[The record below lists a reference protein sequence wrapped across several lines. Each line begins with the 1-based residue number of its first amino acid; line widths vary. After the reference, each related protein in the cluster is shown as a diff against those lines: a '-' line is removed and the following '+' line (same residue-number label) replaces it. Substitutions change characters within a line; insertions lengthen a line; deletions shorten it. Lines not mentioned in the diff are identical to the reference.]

1 MVEVP
6 GIEFSSG
13 ECPRSEAQA
22 KRVLLVAGEASGDL
36 HGGALVRALRRQCP
50 GVQVVGV
57 GGDHLRSA
65 GMEILADV
73 RTLSAAGLVE
83 IVGSIPRHY
92 RVMELL
98 KAQMDRC
105 RPDVVALVDYPG
117 FNLFVAK
124 EAHRRGIPVFFYIA
138 PQVWAWGKGRAK
150 KMAGIIDRLAVI
162 FPFEE
167 AIFNAH
173 GRDFARYV
181 GHPLVDEL
189 KVTRPAD
196 QTRQL
201 HGFSSQQP
209 LLVLMPGSRRSEV
222 ALLLPAMLQAA
233 ERLKADGWQVALLK
247 APTIDQTYLERIYGA
262 APFPVPVVQGDAY
275 NLIAAADA
283 GVIASGTA
291 TLEAALLG
299 CPQVILY
306 RFSLVTYWLAKLV
319 IGPRILG
326 LPNVIL
332 GRKFFPELIQ
342 RQVTPGRITAA
353 VRQMADNRQACL
365 DAVKD
370 LRQAMGAPGGSQRAA
385 EELAKLLK

>member
-1 MVEVP
+1 
-6 GIEFSSG
+6 
-13 ECPRSEAQA
+13 
-22 KRVLLVAGEASGDL
+22 
-36 HGGALVRALRRQCP
+36 
-50 GVQVVGV
+50 
-57 GGDHLRSA
+57 
-65 GMEILADV
+65 
-73 RTLSAAGLVE
+73 
-83 IVGSIPRHY
+83 
-92 RVMELL
+92 
-98 KAQMDRC
+98 
-105 RPDVVALVDYPG
+105 VALVDYPG

-181 GHPLVDEL
+181 GHPLVDAL
-189 KVTRPAD
+189 KVSRPAD
-196 QTRQL
+196 QTRAL

-222 ALLLPAMLQAA
+222 ALLLPAMLAA
-233 ERLKADGWQVALLK
+233 ANLLKADGWQVALLK
-247 APTIDQTYLERIYGA
+247 APTIDQAYLEQVHGA
-262 APFPVPVVQGDAY
+262 APFPVPVLEGDAY

-299 CPQVILY
+299 CPQVIVY
-306 RFSLVTYWLAKLV
+306 RFSLLTYWLAKLV

-332 GRKFFPELIQ
+332 GRQFFPELIQ
-342 RQVTPGRITAA
+342 RQVTPGRIVAA

-365 DAVKD
+365 DAVND
-370 LRQAMGAPGGSQRAA
+370 LRQAMGAPGGSERAA
-385 EELAKLLK
+385 DELASLLK

>member
-1 MVEVP
+1 MVE
-6 GIEFSSG
+6 GKA
-13 ECPRSEAQA
+13 SERKSQ
-22 KRVLLVAGEASGDL
+22 RVLLVAGEASGDL
-36 HGGALVRALRRQCP
+36 HGGALVRALRRQRP

-57 GGDHLRSA
+57 GGDHLRAA

-98 KAQMDRC
+98 KAQMDRH

-167 AIFNAH
+167 GIFNAH

-181 GHPLVDEL
+181 GHPLVDAL
-189 KVTRPAD
+189 KVSRPAD
-196 QTRQL
+196 QTRAL

-222 ALLLPAMLQAA
+222 ALLLPAMLAA
-233 ERLKADGWQVALLK
+233 ANLLKADGWQVALLK
-247 APTIDQTYLERIYGA
+247 APTIDQAYLEQVHGSV
-262 APFPVPVVQGDAY
+262 PFPVPVLEGDAY

-299 CPQVILY
+299 CPQVIVY
-306 RFSLVTYWLAKLV
+306 RFSLLTYWLAKLV

-332 GRKFFPELIQ
+332 GRQFFPELIQ
-342 RQVTPGRITAA
+342 RQVTPAHIVAA

-365 DAVKD
+365 DAVND
-370 LRQAMGAPGGSQRAA
+370 LRQAMGAPGGSERAA
-385 EELAKLLK
+385 DELAKLLK

>member
-1 MVEVP
+1 MVEHKARE
-6 GIEFSSG
+6 GQ
-13 ECPRSEAQA
+13 AQ
-22 KRVLLVAGEASGDL
+22 RVLLVAGEASGDL
-36 HGGALVRALRRQCP
+36 HGGALVRALRRQRP

-57 GGDHLRSA
+57 GGDHLRAA

-73 RTLSAAGLVE
+73 RTLSAAGVVE

-98 KAQMDRC
+98 KAQMDRH

-150 KMAGIIDRLAVI
+150 KMAGMIDRLAVI

-167 AIFNAH
+167 GIFNAH

-181 GHPLVDEL
+181 GHPLVDAL
-189 KVTRPAD
+189 KVSRPAD
-196 QTRQL
+196 QTRAL

-222 ALLLPAMLQAA
+222 ALLLPAMLAA
-233 ERLKADGWQVALLK
+233 ANLLKADGWQVALLK
-247 APTIDQTYLERIYGA
+247 APTIDQAYLERVHGA
-262 APFPVPVVQGDAY
+262 GPFPVPVLEGDAY

-299 CPQVILY
+299 CPQVIVY
-306 RFSLVTYWLAKLV
+306 RFSLLTYWLAKLV

-332 GRKFFPELIQ
+332 GRQFFPELIQ
-342 RQVTPGRITAA
+342 RQVTPGRIVAA

-365 DAVKD
+365 DAVND
-370 LRQAMGAPGGSQRAA
+370 LRQAMGAPGGSERAA
-385 EELAKLLK
+385 DELAKLLK

>member
-1 MVEVP
+1 
-6 GIEFSSG
+6 
-13 ECPRSEAQA
+13 
-22 KRVLLVAGEASGDL
+22 
-36 HGGALVRALRRQCP
+36 
-50 GVQVVGV
+50 
-57 GGDHLRSA
+57 
-65 GMEILADV
+65 MEILADV

-98 KAQMDRC
+98 KAQMDRH

-167 AIFNAH
+167 GIFNAH

-181 GHPLVDEL
+181 GHPLVDAL
-189 KVTRPAD
+189 KVSRPAD
-196 QTRQL
+196 QTRAL

-222 ALLLPAMLQAA
+222 ALLLPAMLAA
-233 ERLKADGWQVALLK
+233 ANLLKADGWQVALLK
-247 APTIDQTYLERIYGA
+247 APTIDQAYLEQVHGA
-262 APFPVPVVQGDAY
+262 APFPVPVLEGDAY

-291 TLEAALLG
+291 TLEVALLG
-299 CPQVILY
+299 CPQVIVY
-306 RFSLVTYWLAKLV
+306 RFSLLTYWLAKLV

-332 GRKFFPELIQ
+332 GRQFFPELIQ
-342 RQVTPGRITAA
+342 RQVTPGRIVAA

-365 DAVKD
+365 DAVND
-370 LRQAMGAPGGSQRAA
+370 LRQAMGAPGGSERAA
-385 EELAKLLK
+385 DELAKLLK

>member
-1 MVEVP
+1 MVE
-6 GIEFSSG
+6 GKA
-13 ECPRSEAQA
+13 SEGKSQ
-22 KRVLLVAGEASGDL
+22 RVLLVAGEASGDL
-36 HGGALVRALRRQCP
+36 HGGALVRALRRQRP

-57 GGDHLRSA
+57 GGDHLRAA

-98 KAQMDRC
+98 KAQMDHH

-167 AIFNAH
+167 GIFNAH

-181 GHPLVDEL
+181 GHPLVDAL
-189 KVTRPAD
+189 KVSRSAD
-196 QTRQL
+196 QTRAL

-222 ALLLPAMLQAA
+222 ALLLPAMLAA
-233 ERLKADGWQVALLK
+233 ANLLKADGWQVALLK
-247 APTIDQTYLERIYGA
+247 APTIDQAYLEQVHGSV
-262 APFPVPVVQGDAY
+262 PFPVPVLEGDAY

-299 CPQVILY
+299 CPQVIVY
-306 RFSLVTYWLAKLV
+306 RFSLLTYWLAKLV

-332 GRKFFPELIQ
+332 GRQFFPELIQ
-342 RQVTPGRITAA
+342 RQVTPAHIVAA

-365 DAVKD
+365 DAVND
-370 LRQAMGAPGGSQRAA
+370 LRQAMGAPGGSERAA
-385 EELAKLLK
+385 DELAKLLK

>member
-1 MVEVP
+1 MVEDNA
-6 GIEFSSG
+6 
-13 ECPRSEAQA
+13 SEGKSQ
-22 KRVLLVAGEASGDL
+22 RVLLVAGEASGDL
-36 HGGALVRALRRQCP
+36 HGGALVRSLCWQRP

-98 KAQMDRC
+98 KAQMDHH

-150 KMAGIIDRLAVI
+150 KMAGMIDRLAVI

-167 AIFNAH
+167 GIFNAH

-181 GHPLVDEL
+181 GHPLVDAL
-189 KVTRPAD
+189 KVSRPAD
-196 QTRQL
+196 QTRAL

-222 ALLLPAMLQAA
+222 ALLLPAMLAA
-233 ERLKADGWQVALLK
+233 ANLLKADGWQVALLK
-247 APTIDQTYLERIYGA
+247 APTIDQAYLEHVHGSV
-262 APFPVPVVQGDAY
+262 PFPVVVLEGDAY

-299 CPQVILY
+299 CPQVIVY
-306 RFSLVTYWLAKLV
+306 RFSLLTYWLAKLV

-332 GRKFFPELIQ
+332 GRQFFPELIQ
-342 RQVTPGRITAA
+342 RQVTPARIVAA

-365 DAVKD
+365 DAVND

>member
-1 MVEVP
+1 MVEHKARE
-6 GIEFSSG
+6 GQ
-13 ECPRSEAQA
+13 AQ
-22 KRVLLVAGEASGDL
+22 RVLLVAGEASGDL
-36 HGGALVRALRRQCP
+36 HGGALVRALRRQRP
-50 GVQVVGV
+50 GVEVVGV
-57 GGDHLRSA
+57 GGDHLRAA

-98 KAQMDRC
+98 KAQMDRH

-167 AIFNAH
+167 GIFNAH

-181 GHPLVDEL
+181 GHPLVDAL
-189 KVTRPAD
+189 KVSRPAD
-196 QTRQL
+196 QTRAL

-222 ALLLPAMLQAA
+222 ALLLPAMLAA
-233 ERLKADGWQVALLK
+233 ANLLKADGWQVALLK
-247 APTIDQTYLERIYGA
+247 APTIDQAYLERVHGA
-262 APFPVPVVQGDAY
+262 APLPVPVLEGDAY

-299 CPQVILY
+299 CPQVIVY
-306 RFSLVTYWLAKLV
+306 RFSLLTYWLAKLV

-332 GRKFFPELIQ
+332 GRQFFPELIQ
-342 RQVTPGRITAA
+342 RQVTPARIVAA

-365 DAVKD
+365 DAVND
-370 LRQAMGAPGGSQRAA
+370 LRQAMGAPGGSERAA
-385 EELAKLLK
+385 DELAKLLK

>member
-1 MVEVP
+1 MVEHKARE
-6 GIEFSSG
+6 GQ
-13 ECPRSEAQA
+13 AQ
-22 KRVLLVAGEASGDL
+22 RVLLVAGEASGDL
-36 HGGALVRALRRQCP
+36 HGGALVRALRRQRP
-50 GVQVVGV
+50 GVEVVGV
-57 GGDHLRSA
+57 GGDHLRAA

-98 KAQMDRC
+98 KAQMDHH

-167 AIFNAH
+167 GIFNAH

-181 GHPLVDEL
+181 GHPLVDAL
-189 KVTRPAD
+189 KVSRPAD
-196 QTRQL
+196 QTRAL

-222 ALLLPAMLQAA
+222 ALLLPAMLAA
-233 ERLKADGWQVALLK
+233 ANLLKADGWQVALLK
-247 APTIDQTYLERIYGA
+247 APTIDQAYLEQVHGA
-262 APFPVPVVQGDAY
+262 APFPVPVLEGDAY

-299 CPQVILY
+299 CPQVIVY
-306 RFSLVTYWLAKLV
+306 RFSLLTYWLAKLV

-332 GRKFFPELIQ
+332 GRQFFPELIQ
-342 RQVTPGRITAA
+342 RQVTPARIVAA

-365 DAVKD
+365 DAVND
-370 LRQAMGAPGGSQRAA
+370 LRQAMGAPGGSERAA
-385 EELAKLLK
+385 DELAKLLK